1 MFFRIE
7 RSGPLG
13 GGPAR
18 ANPHSGS
25 ASRAMITASYRGN
38 GCVSFA
44 RQGFP
49 YFRTFDDPLPAF
61 CARFARTTS
70 PCESRVCKTERK
82 QNLRSFL
89 SSSISSR

>member
-49 YFRTFDDPLPAF
+49 YFRTFDDRATMLRQVSGF
-61 CARFARTTS
+61 FAGEPGAQAVSTVTYV
-70 PCESRVCKTERK
+70 PFDEV
-82 QNLRSFL
+82 
-89 SSSISSR
+89 